1 MEIFHNPNDWKLLGN
16 LKYVYF
22 SIIRQHGAF
31 QFNSFFQEEEI
42 DILVSTDVAARGLD
56 IPGVQ
61 TVINYTMPPTIER
74 YIHRVG
80 RTARAGRSGVS
91 VSLAGEGERKVVKE
105 IVKRA
110 NNPVKSRLI
119 PNEILAKYKK
129 KLALIEVDVENIIQ
143 VKILKFIFKH
153 LELECELFS
162 LYL

>member
-1 MEIFHNPNDWKLLGN
+1 MEALRKFKVCILFNYTSTGP
-16 LKYVYF
+16 
-22 SIIRQHGAF
+22 F

-119 PNEILAKYKK
+119 PNEILAKYKN

>member
-1 MEIFHNPNDWKLLGN
+1 
-16 LKYVYF
+16 
-22 SIIRQHGAF
+22 
-31 QFNSFFQEEEI
+31 
-42 DILVSTDVAARGLD
+42 LVSTDVAARGLD

-129 KLALIEVDVENIIQ
+129 KLALIDPDVENIIM
-143 VKILKFIFKH
+143 VITFYTNIFVSLKK
-153 LELECELFS
+153 L
-162 LYL
+162 

>member
-1 MEIFHNPNDWKLLGN
+1 LIASSLNNLVSLYYLL
-16 LKYVYF
+16 K
-22 SIIRQHGAF
+22 
-31 QFNSFFQEEEI
+31 EEDI

-119 PNEILAKYKK
+119 PNEILEKYKK
-129 KLALIEVDVENIIQ
+129 KLALIDPDVESIIT
-143 VKILKFIFKH
+143 V
-153 LELECELFS
+153 
-162 LYL
+162 